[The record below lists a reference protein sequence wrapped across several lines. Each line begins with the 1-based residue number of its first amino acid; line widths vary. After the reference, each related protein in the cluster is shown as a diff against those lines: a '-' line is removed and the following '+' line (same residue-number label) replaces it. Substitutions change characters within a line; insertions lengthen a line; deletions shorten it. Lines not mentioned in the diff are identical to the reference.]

1 MLLKSFMV
9 LIPYITIQDTLP
21 YVDNSPFRI
30 QEEERFAESVD
41 KERCQL
47 VYSTPNRSAV
57 WSVSLSPCLPVSLHN
72 LLTHSINIGLHA
84 APLSPWLHNTF
95 KF

>member
-9 LIPYITIQDTLP
+9 LIPYIAIQDTLP

-30 QEEERFAESVD
+30 QEEEGLQNLLI
-41 KERCQL
+41 KKG
-47 VYSTPNRSAV
+47 
-57 WSVSLSPCLPVSLHN
+57 VSLSILLLIAALSGLPVSLHN